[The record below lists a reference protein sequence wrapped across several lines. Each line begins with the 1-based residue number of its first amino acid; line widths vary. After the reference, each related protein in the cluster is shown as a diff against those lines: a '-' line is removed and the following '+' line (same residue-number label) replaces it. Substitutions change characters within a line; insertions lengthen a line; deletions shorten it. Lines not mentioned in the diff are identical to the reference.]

1 MINEVDEDGNGTI
14 EFDEFL
20 VMMAKKV
27 KENESSD
34 DIKEAFKVFDRDGD
48 GYISAEELGQVKS
61 SITCQLHQWLL
72 TSNLHE
78 TTWICYRKTSFKG
91 YCKKQKAQVNIQ
103 TFPVVLV
110 PSTFVQHQ
118 RLTVY
123 ILYTLT

>member
-48 GYISAEELGQVKS
+48 GYISAEELGQVKRLNHMPAS
-61 SITCQLHQWLL
+61 S
-72 TSNLHE
+72 
-78 TTWICYRKTSFKG
+78 
-91 YCKKQKAQVNIQ
+91 
-103 TFPVVLV
+103 VVTYV
-110 PSTFVQHQ
+110 KPP
-118 RLTVY
+118 
-123 ILYTLT
+123 

>member
-48 GYISAEELGQVKS
+48 GYISAEELGQVKRLDHKPAS
-61 SITCQLHQWLL
+61 S
-72 TSNLHE
+72 
-78 TTWICYRKTSFKG
+78 
-91 YCKKQKAQVNIQ
+91 
-103 TFPVVLV
+103 VVTYV
-110 PSTFVQHQ
+110 KPP
-118 RLTVY
+118 
-123 ILYTLT
+123 

>member
-48 GYISAEELGQVKS
+48 GYISAEELGQVKRLYHKPAS
-61 SITCQLHQWLL
+61 SVVTYVKPPWNYLDLL
-72 TSNLHE
+72 QEN
-78 TTWICYRKTSFKG
+78 
-91 YCKKQKAQVNIQ
+91 
-103 TFPVVLV
+103 
-110 PSTFVQHQ
+110 
-118 RLTVY
+118 
-123 ILYTLT
+123 